1 MSLWITLLDA
11 KRACGRCRSGPRGA
25 AHAGEPLRRVS
36 KRMAV
41 RDEACGARA
50 GEPRR
55 AMDCLR
61 FLKRDLRQ
69 SVLRT
74 KTVTFVSVG
83 DDVYGSTAVFNV
95 SGGLVSPLTR
105 STNA

>member
-1 MSLWITLLDA
+1 MWITLLDRGEA
-11 KRACGRCRSGPRGA
+11 SVRRCRSGPRGA

-36 KRMAV
+36 KRMAA
-41 RDEACGARA
+41 RDEACGGARA
-50 GEPRR
+50 SEPRR

-74 KTVTFVSVG
+74 KTVSR
-83 DDVYGSTAVFNV
+83 A
-95 SGGLVSPLTR
+95 R
-105 STNA
+105 AR